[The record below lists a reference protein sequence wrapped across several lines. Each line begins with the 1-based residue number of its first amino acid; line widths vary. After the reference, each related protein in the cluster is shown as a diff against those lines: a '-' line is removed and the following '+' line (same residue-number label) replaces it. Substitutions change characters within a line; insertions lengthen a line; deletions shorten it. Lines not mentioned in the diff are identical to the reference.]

1 MSLRFS
7 PVVIPAA
14 TTAYSIKEYN
24 SGVTHIVADLTGD
37 CTFSL
42 PTPKKGLFYRFQY
55 GGAAADAQD
64 WIFSAGAGNAI
75 YFIGGVAWLT
85 DGTPDIE
92 VVYSDGN
99 SNEVLNVFTPEA
111 GTWVEFL
118 SDGSNWYVNGQVVST
133 SATPTFA
140 D

>member
-7 PVVIPAA
+7 PVVITDAA
-14 TTAYSIKEYN
+14 TYTVKEYN
-24 SGVTHIVADLTGD
+24 SGVLHIFPDLTAD
-37 CTFSL
+37 ITVTL
-42 PTPKKGLFYRFQY
+42 PSPKKGLSYRFQY

-64 WIFSAGAGNAI
+64 WIFVAGSGNAV
-75 YFIGGVAWLT
+75 YFKGGVAWLT

-99 SNEVLNVFTPEA
+99 SNEVFTAFTPEA
-111 GTWVEFL
+111 GTWIEMV
-118 SDGSNWYVNGQVVST
+118 SDGSIWYINGQVVST

>member
-14 TTAYSIKEYN
+14 TTAYTVKEYN
-24 SGVTHIVADLTGD
+24 SGVTHIIADLTGD
-37 CTFSL
+37 CTFTL

-64 WIFSAGAGNAI
+64 WIFVTGSASN
-75 YFIGGVAWLT
+75 YFVGGVAWLT

-99 SNEVLNVFTPEA
+99 SNDTFTVLTPEA
-111 GTWVEFL
+111 GTWIEMV
-118 SDGSNWYVNGQVVST
+118 SDGTVWYLNGQVVST
-133 SATPTFA
+133 SGSPTIA